1 MDEVADTATP
11 PREPAAAAPSRPRR
25 WPLGALTLVV
35 IAFVAV
41 GMIFLGGGDDP
52 TGPTI
57 PQLGSFPTATGEVAP
72 DFTIE
77 LLDGTTFRLSNHLA
91 TDGRPVL
98 LNLWASWCTPC
109 REEMPAL
116 DAAATTHPD
125 VYFLGVAVED
135 DPTAAADFAAEIAV
149 SYPLAIDEA
158 ERVGSRYLSPGL
170 PATFFISSDGRIV
183 KTVFGAVDE
192 AEVDAFI
199 AEAFGL

>member
-1 MDEVADTATP
+1 M
-11 PREPAAAAPSRPRR
+11 
-25 WPLGALTLVV
+25 
-35 IAFVAV
+35 
-41 GMIFLGGGDDP
+41 
-52 TGPTI
+52 
-57 PQLGSFPTATGEVAP
+57 
-72 DFTIE
+72 
-77 LLDGTTFRLSNHLA
+77 
-91 TDGRPVL
+91 
-98 LNLWASWCTPC
+98 
-109 REEMPAL
+109 
-116 DAAATTHPD
+116 
-125 VYFLGVAVED
+125 ED

>member
-1 MDEVADTATP
+1 MEETPDLTAVP
-11 PREPAAAAPSRPRR
+11 QEPAPAAPARPRR
-25 WPLGALTLVV
+25 WPLGALSIVV
-35 IAFVAV
+35 IGFVAA
-41 GMIFLGGGDDP
+41 GMIFLGGGNEP
-52 TGPTI
+52 TAPTL
-57 PQLGSFPTATGEVAP
+57 PQLGSFPTATGDEAP

-77 LLDGTTFRLSNHLA
+77 LLDGTTFRLSTHLA
-91 TDGRPVL
+91 DDGRPVL

-116 DAAATTHPD
+116 DAAATAHPD

-135 DPTAAADFAAEIAV
+135 DPTAAANFAAEVGVGYA
-149 SYPLAIDEA
+149 LAIDEA

-170 PATFFISSDGRIV
+170 PATFFISADGRIV